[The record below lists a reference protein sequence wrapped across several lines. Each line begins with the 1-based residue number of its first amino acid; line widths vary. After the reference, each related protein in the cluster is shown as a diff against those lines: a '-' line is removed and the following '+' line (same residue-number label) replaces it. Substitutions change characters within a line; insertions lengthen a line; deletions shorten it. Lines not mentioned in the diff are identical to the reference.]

1 MPRYTAEMKRKI
13 INEHISGVSSNELAK
28 KYGLARS
35 SVTLW
40 TRQFKTNFQSSKSR
54 REYLA
59 QQELERLRTDNQIF
73 KECGC
78 SLSASLAERM
88 AAVLRLQDRYSIHS
102 LCRVL
107 NVRRSLVYYYNRRA
121 PKEKVVDK
129 EDLALKPLI
138 AEIFE
143 KGRHVLGAKRIK
155 PILLEE
161 AGYIVSV
168 RRISRLM
175 KELGLKVDYISVYPY
190 PKRKSSPLFPNL
202 LQRQFNPDAP
212 NKIWVSDITM
222 IYIGNKKM
230 FLCSIMDL
238 YARKIISYTL
248 FSHMH
253 ANLVIDTLAKAYITR
268 GCPEGVIFHSDQGS
282 QYTSYEVRSVLEDH
296 NIAQSFS
303 NPGCPHDNAVAEA
316 FFARIKEEFIHRF
329 IFEDEI
335 DFRMELQEYFKFYN
349 DYRPHSHLKYLT
361 PNRAEEVYYRKHTEK
376 CS

>member
-1 MPRYTAEMKRKI
+1 MPRYSTEFKQQVI
-13 INEHISGVSSNELAK
+13 HEHIEGASSLELAQ

-40 TRQFKTNFQSSKSR
+40 KRQLKTNFQPSKSR
-54 REYLA
+54 EEYLA
-59 QQELERLRTDNQIF
+59 QQELERLRIDSQIF

-78 SLSASLAERM
+78 SLTAPPAERM

-107 NVRRSLVYYYNRRA
+107 NVRRSTVYYYNRRA

-138 AEIFE
+138 AELFE
-143 KGRHVLGAKRIK
+143 KGRGVLGAKRLK
-155 PILLEE
+155 VLLLEE

-175 KELGLKVDYISVYPY
+175 KELGLKVDYHTVIRY
-190 PKRKSSPLFPNL
+190 PKKKSSPLFPNL

-212 NKIWVSDITM
+212 NKVWVSDITM
-222 IYIGNKKM
+222 VYIGDEKM

-248 FSHMH
+248 FYHMH
-253 ANLVIDTLAKAYITR
+253 SSIVIDTVCKAFISR
-268 GCPEGVIFHSDQGS
+268 GCPEGVMFHSDQGG
-282 QYTSYEVRSVLEDH
+282 QYTSIEVRSILERH
-296 NIAQSFS
+296 NISQSFS

-316 FFARIKEEFIHRF
+316 FFARIKAEFIHRF

-335 DFRMELQEYFKFYN
+335 DFRRELQEYFRFYN
-349 DYRPHSHLKYLT
+349 DYRPHSHLNYLT
-361 PNRAEEVYYRKHTEK
+361 PNRVEEAYYLKRKEK

>member
-1 MPRYTAEMKRKI
+1 
-13 INEHISGVSSNELAK
+13 
-28 KYGLARS
+28 
-35 SVTLW
+35 
-40 TRQFKTNFQSSKSR
+40 
-54 REYLA
+54 
-59 QQELERLRTDNQIF
+59 
-73 KECGC
+73 
-78 SLSASLAERM
+78 
-88 AAVLRLQDRYSIHS
+88 
-102 LCRVL
+102 
-107 NVRRSLVYYYNRRA
+107 
-121 PKEKVVDK
+121 
-129 EDLALKPLI
+129 
-138 AEIFE
+138 
-143 KGRHVLGAKRIK
+143 
-155 PILLEE
+155 
-161 AGYIVSV
+161 
-168 RRISRLM
+168 M

-253 ANLVIDTLAKAYITR
+253 ANLVIDTLSKAYIIR

-303 NPGCPHDNAVAEA
+303 NPGCPHDNAVPEA